1 CLALDL
7 PMVYKKFNRAS
18 RGGEGSGPGRRRTTM
33 TNGCLDFHRSR
44 PSRRN
49 VLRMGV
55 LGGLGLGLNAGLPG
69 LLRAAAG
76 APSPRAKSV
85 IFLHQFGGASHHDTF
100 DMKPAAP
107 AEIRG
112 EFRPIA
118 SSVPGLEV
126 CEHLP
131 RVARLMDRVCLVR
144 SVNHT

>member
-1 CLALDL
+1 
-7 PMVYKKFNRAS
+7 
-18 RGGEGSGPGRRRTTM
+18 M
-33 TNGCLDFHRSR
+33 TNGCLDFQRSR
-44 PSRRN
+44 HSRRN

-55 LGGLGLGLNAGLPG
+55 LGGLGLGLNVGLPG
-69 LLRAAAG
+69 LLRAVSGSPA
-76 APSPRAKSV
+76 PRAKSV

-107 AEIRG
+107 AAIRG

-131 RVARLMDRVCLVR
+131 RVARLMD
-144 SVNHT
+144 